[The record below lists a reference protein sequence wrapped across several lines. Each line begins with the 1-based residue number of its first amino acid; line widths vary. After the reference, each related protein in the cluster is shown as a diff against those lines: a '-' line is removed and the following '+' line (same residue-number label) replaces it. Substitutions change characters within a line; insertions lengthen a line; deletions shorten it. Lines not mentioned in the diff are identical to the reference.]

1 MKRFIFYILAWVGV
15 LSLASCEKDLPVY
28 SDSTSRLNFYYDIS
42 STKNFRP
49 ELARSSYSFVYGSET
64 AVDDTLWFE
73 VETMGFIADNDRPIS
88 LEQVQV
94 DGANNAVADK
104 HYQSFSTPSLQ
115 KYYVVPAGKARTK
128 IPVVLLRDASLKIE
142 NVVLKFAIKPNEYF
156 ANGYD
161 PYCERTIEFT
171 DQLSEP
177 SMWNYNY
184 GDDEWP
190 WGFWNYFGTY
200 GVVKHKFL
208 IEQTGEKWD
217 DEYIKSLMDG
227 DSSYLTY
234 LTQKLTQRLEEVN
247 AEREAKGEGPLC
259 EADGTPVTFVSED
272 DY

>member
-49 ELARSSYSFVYGSET
+49 ELARSSYSFVYGPET

-73 VETMGFIADNDRPIS
+73 VETMGFIADKDRPIS

-128 IPVVLLRDASLKIE
+128 IPVVLLRDASLKTE

-184 GDDEWP
+184 GD
-190 WGFWNYFGTY
+190 
-200 GVVKHKFL
+200 
-208 IEQTGEKWD
+208 EQTGEKWD

-272 DY
+272 D

>member
-49 ELARSSYSFVYGSET
+49 ELARSSYSFVYGPET

-73 VETMGFIADNDRPIS
+73 VETMGFLADNDRPIS

-128 IPVVLLRDASLKIE
+128 IPVVLLRDASLKTE

-161 PYCERTIEFT
+161 PYC
-171 DQLSEP
+171 
-177 SMWNYNY
+177 
-184 GDDEWP
+184 
-190 WGFWNYFGTY
+190 
-200 GVVKHKFL
+200 
-208 IEQTGEKWD
+208 
-217 DEYIKSLMDG
+217 
-227 DSSYLTY
+227 
-234 LTQKLTQRLEEVN
+234 
-247 AEREAKGEGPLC
+247 
-259 EADGTPVTFVSED
+259 
-272 DY
+272 